1 MPYLRHSGEKISQYI
16 SFALAPTF
24 IRFLFL
30 FKGEKKE
37 TETRKF
43 WQKVKEIV
51 MIYDVIWND
60 GQALFS
66 LFNQIFYLISDA
78 VYKSSIHYFYL
89 LFEV

>member
-1 MPYLRHSGEKISQYI
+1 
-16 SFALAPTF
+16 
-24 IRFLFL
+24 
-30 FKGEKKE
+30 
-37 TETRKF
+37 
-43 WQKVKEIV
+43 